1 MPVNKPHLDP
11 GIYDSK
17 WRMEDKVYDAV
28 QGKYTDSP
36 LLSSSLDRRDYFKIG
51 VAYHNKRT
59 HTK

>member
-1 MPVNKPHLDP
+1 
-11 GIYDSK
+11 
-17 WRMEDKVYDAV
+17 MEDKVYDAV